1 MYGLNKKLRYA
12 FVLGNYTKG
21 FVSKT
26 KLSLSISEP
35 ECKSVNTVTFQA
47 IGTIDYS
54 WDKCG

>member
-54 WDKCG
+54 